1 MCIVLGAPFALSIVV
16 DSTSI
21 DSLAVAVAVRSTL
34 VESTS
39 LDTIPPLVPRTTG
52 MPRPPNTRDE
62 DPEVAL
68 VVKKLKES
76 QVNVARLE
84 KERQAARS
92 QRRQAAVEAFAV
104 GISWRRIAEYA
115 GYGSAQ
121 AAQQD
126 VTSESSLTRRS
137 SD

>member
-1 MCIVLGAPFALSIVV
+1 
-16 DSTSI
+16 
-21 DSLAVAVAVRSTL
+21 
-34 VESTS
+34 
-39 LDTIPPLVPRTTG
+39 
-52 MPRPPNTRDE
+52 MPRPQNTRDE

-68 VVKKLKES
+68 VVKKLKKS
-76 QVNVARLE
+76 QVNVARIE
-84 KERQAARS
+84 KE
-92 QRRQAAVEAFAV
+92 RQAAVEAFAA

-126 VTSESSLTRRS
+126 VTSESSMTRRS

>member
-1 MCIVLGAPFALSIVV
+1 
-16 DSTSI
+16 
-21 DSLAVAVAVRSTL
+21 
-34 VESTS
+34 
-39 LDTIPPLVPRTTG
+39 

-68 VVKKLKES
+68 VVEKLKES
-76 QVNVARLE
+76 QVDVARIE
-84 KERQAARS
+84 KERQTARS
-92 QRRQAAVEAFAV
+92 QRRQAAVEAFAA

-126 VTSESSLTRRS
+126 VTSETSLTRRS

>member
-1 MCIVLGAPFALSIVV
+1 
-16 DSTSI
+16 
-21 DSLAVAVAVRSTL
+21 
-34 VESTS
+34 
-39 LDTIPPLVPRTTG
+39 

-62 DPEVAL
+62 EPEVAI

-76 QVNVARLE
+76 GAKVSRIE
-84 KERQAARS
+84 RDRQAARAS
-92 QRRQAAVEAFAV
+92 RRQIAVEAFAA

-126 VTSESSLTRRS
+126 VTSEQAMTRRS
-137 SD
+137 GD

>member
-1 MCIVLGAPFALSIVV
+1 
-16 DSTSI
+16 
-21 DSLAVAVAVRSTL
+21 
-34 VESTS
+34 
-39 LDTIPPLVPRTTG
+39 

-68 VVKKLKES
+68 VVKRLKES
-76 QVNVARLE
+76 QVNVARIE

-92 QRRQAAVEAFAV
+92 QRREAAVEAFAA

-126 VTSESSLTRRS
+126 VTSESAVTRRS

>member
-1 MCIVLGAPFALSIVV
+1 
-16 DSTSI
+16 
-21 DSLAVAVAVRSTL
+21 
-34 VESTS
+34 
-39 LDTIPPLVPRTTG
+39 

-76 QVNVARLE
+76 KVSVAQIE
-84 KERQAARS
+84 KERQATRAR
-92 QRRQAAVEAFAV
+92 RREAAVEAFAA

-126 VTSESSLTRRS
+126 VTSESSLNRRS

>member
-1 MCIVLGAPFALSIVV
+1 
-16 DSTSI
+16 
-21 DSLAVAVAVRSTL
+21 
-34 VESTS
+34 
-39 LDTIPPLVPRTTG
+39 

-76 QVNVARLE
+76 QVNVARIE
-84 KERQAARS
+84 KERQVARS
-92 QRRQAAVEAFAV
+92 QRRQAAVEAFAA
-104 GISWRRIAEYA
+104 GISWRRIAECA

-137 SD
+137 GD

>member
-1 MCIVLGAPFALSIVV
+1 
-16 DSTSI
+16 
-21 DSLAVAVAVRSTL
+21 
-34 VESTS
+34 
-39 LDTIPPLVPRTTG
+39 

-62 DPEVAL
+62 DPDVAL
-68 VVKKLKES
+68 VVKKLKDS
-76 QVNVARLE
+76 KVNVARIE
-84 KERQAARS
+84 KERVAARA
-92 QRRQAAVEAFAV
+92 RRRKAAVEAFAA

-126 VTSESSLTRRS
+126 VTSESPLARRS

>member
-1 MCIVLGAPFALSIVV
+1 
-16 DSTSI
+16 
-21 DSLAVAVAVRSTL
+21 
-34 VESTS
+34 
-39 LDTIPPLVPRTTG
+39 

-76 QVNVARLE
+76 RVRVGRIE

-92 QRRQAAVEAFAV
+92 QRRATAVEAFAA

-126 VTSESSLTRRS
+126 VTSESSLNRRS

>member
-1 MCIVLGAPFALSIVV
+1 
-16 DSTSI
+16 
-21 DSLAVAVAVRSTL
+21 
-34 VESTS
+34 
-39 LDTIPPLVPRTTG
+39 
-52 MPRPPNTRDE
+52 MPRPPNTRNE

-68 VVKKLKES
+68 VVRKLEDA
-76 QVNVARLE
+76 QVNVARIE
-84 KERQAARS
+84 EHRRAVRS
-92 QRRQAAVEAFAV
+92 ERRQAAVEAFAA

>member
-1 MCIVLGAPFALSIVV
+1 
-16 DSTSI
+16 
-21 DSLAVAVAVRSTL
+21 
-34 VESTS
+34 
-39 LDTIPPLVPRTTG
+39 

-76 QVNVARLE
+76 KVSVARIE
-84 KERQAARS
+84 KERQATRAR
-92 QRRQAAVEAFAV
+92 RRAAAVEAFAA

-126 VTSESSLTRRS
+126 VTSESSLNRRS

>member
-1 MCIVLGAPFALSIVV
+1 
-16 DSTSI
+16 
-21 DSLAVAVAVRSTL
+21 
-34 VESTS
+34 
-39 LDTIPPLVPRTTG
+39 

-68 VVKKLKES
+68 VVKKLKKS
-76 QVNVARLE
+76 RVDVVRIE
-84 KERQAARS
+84 KERQVARS
-92 QRRQAAVEAFAV
+92 ERRQAAVEAFDA

>member
-1 MCIVLGAPFALSIVV
+1 
-16 DSTSI
+16 
-21 DSLAVAVAVRSTL
+21 
-34 VESTS
+34 
-39 LDTIPPLVPRTTG
+39 

-76 QVNVARLE
+76 QVKVARIE
-84 KERQAARS
+84 KDRQAARA
-92 QRRQAAVEAFAV
+92 QRRHVAVEAFAA

>member
-1 MCIVLGAPFALSIVV
+1 
-16 DSTSI
+16 
-21 DSLAVAVAVRSTL
+21 
-34 VESTS
+34 
-39 LDTIPPLVPRTTG
+39 

-76 QVNVARLE
+76 QVNVARIE
-84 KERQAARS
+84 KERRAARS
-92 QRRQAAVEAFAV
+92 QRRQVAVEAFAA

-126 VTSESSLTRRS
+126 VTSESSLSRRS
-137 SD
+137 GD

>member
-1 MCIVLGAPFALSIVV
+1 
-16 DSTSI
+16 
-21 DSLAVAVAVRSTL
+21 
-34 VESTS
+34 
-39 LDTIPPLVPRTTG
+39 

-76 QVNVARLE
+76 QVNVARIE
-84 KERQAARS
+84 KERQAARF
-92 QRRQAAVEAFAV
+92 QRRQAAVEAFAA

-126 VTSESSLTRRS
+126 VTSESALTRRS